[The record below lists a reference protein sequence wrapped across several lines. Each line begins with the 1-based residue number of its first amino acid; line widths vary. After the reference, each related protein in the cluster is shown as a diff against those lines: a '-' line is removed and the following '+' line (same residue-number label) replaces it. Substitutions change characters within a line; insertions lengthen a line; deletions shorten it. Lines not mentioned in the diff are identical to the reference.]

1 MYIFWVILGIVF
13 LYLDF
18 RKTTLIRLTLASTF
32 LFCSI
37 ISFKFPEN
45 ILYQI
50 FSLPSFGMLFYFLIK
65 TTLKKEK
72 RDIEKQEKLDDFVGK
87 IATVKKDIG
96 KTLSIDGFG
105 LIEYNNEL
113 WDAKSIDDKE
123 IKAGKEVVIVSKEN
137 KIMNV
142 KVLENA
148 KK

>member
-1 MYIFWVILGIVF
+1 MYIFWAILGIVF

-18 RKTTLIRLTLASTF
+18 KKTSLIKLTLASTF
-32 LFCSI
+32 LFCAI

-45 ILYQI
+45 FLYQA
-50 FSLPSFGMLFYFLIK
+50 FSLPSFGMFFYFVIK
-65 TTLKKEK
+65 MTLKKEK
-72 RDIEKQEKLDDFVGK
+72 KDIEKQKNLIDFVGK
-87 IATVKKDIG
+87 IAIVKKDIG

-105 LIEYNNEL
+105 LIEYNNQL

-123 IKAGKEVVIVSKEN
+123 IKAGNQVEIISKEN
-137 KIMNV
+137 KILNV